1 VTVANKIT
9 TGRLLLTVVLF
20 VLLDLLG
27 RRNANLPGDQLP
39 GWALTSVCFVLFLLI
54 TTTDAL
60 DGYYA
65 RKLGQVSDFGRI
77 ADPAADKVIICGS
90 FVFLS
95 AVPWGRTIVPPWI
108 VVSILCREF
117 IVTALRGFMESKGH
131 EFGADPAGKLKMIV
145 QCAAVPAVM
154 LVRMVDDWMGVPISR
169 NPAREGLPL
178 ASQFVWWFAVVL
190 VWAALVITV
199 WSGIGYVRKSWVHL
213 REGGL

>member
-9 TGRLLLTVVLF
+9 TGRLLLTIVLF
-20 VLLDLLG
+20 VLFDLLG
-27 RRNANLPGDQLP
+27 RADPHLPGDQLP
-39 GWALTSVCFVLFLLI
+39 GWKLTTVCFFLFILI
-54 TTTDAL
+54 TTTDVL

-117 IVTALRGFMESKGH
+117 IVTALRGFMERIGH
-131 EFGADPAGKLKMIV
+131 DFGADPAGKLKMVV
-145 QCAAVPAVM
+145 QCAAIPAVM
-154 LVRMVDDWMGVPISR
+154 GFRMVDDYTRGNS
-169 NPAREGLPL
+169 PL
-178 ASQFVWWFAVVL
+178 ATHVVWWGAVVL

>member
-9 TGRLLLTVVLF
+9 TGRLLLTIVLF

-27 RRNANLPGDQLP
+27 RVNPALPGDGLP
-39 GWALTSVCFVLFLLI
+39 GWKLTAVCFVLFILI
-54 TTTDAL
+54 TTTDVL

-95 AVPWGRTIVPPWI
+95 AVPWGRAIVPPWI
-108 VVSILCREF
+108 VVAILCREF
-117 IVTALRGFMESKGH
+117 IVTALRGFMERTGH
-131 EFGADPAGKLKMIV
+131 DFGADPAGKFKMIV
-145 QCAAVPAVM
+145 QCAAIPAVM
-154 LVRMVDDWMGVPISR
+154 GVRMVDDWTKGGAPR
-169 NPAREGLPL
+169 
-178 ASQFVWWFAVVL
+178 ASSFAWWFAVVL

-199 WSGIGYVRKSWVHL
+199 WSGVGYVRKSWVHL

>member
-27 RRNANLPGDQLP
+27 RANADLPGDHLP
-39 GWALTSVCFVLFLLI
+39 GWKLTSVCFFLFLLI

-117 IVTALRGFMESKGH
+117 IVTALRGFMERKGH
-131 EFGADPAGKLKMIV
+131 DFGADPAGKLKMIV
-145 QCAAVPAVM
+145 QCAAIPAVM
-154 LVRMVDDWMGVPISR
+154 GVRIVDDCTKGASPLLSR
-169 NPAREGLPL
+169 G
-178 ASQFVWWFAVVL
+178 VWWFAVVL

-199 WSGIGYVRKSWVHL
+199 WSGVGYVRKSWVHL